1 MAIGRRVRRGQAV
14 SDEIV
19 STMDQFAAP
28 YGRQVT
34 LDSVEHESGLR
45 MLRIRIREGSRFTV
59 MDIDEGT
66 AARWARVMTTWAG
79 NAH

>member
-1 MAIGRRVRRGQAV
+1 MNNE
-14 SDEIV
+14 SV
-19 STMDQFAAP
+19 STLDQFDAP

-45 MLRIRIREGSRFTV
+45 MLRIHIREGSRFTV

-66 AARWARVMTTWAG
+66 AVRWAAVMSTWCRNEG
-79 NAH
+79 